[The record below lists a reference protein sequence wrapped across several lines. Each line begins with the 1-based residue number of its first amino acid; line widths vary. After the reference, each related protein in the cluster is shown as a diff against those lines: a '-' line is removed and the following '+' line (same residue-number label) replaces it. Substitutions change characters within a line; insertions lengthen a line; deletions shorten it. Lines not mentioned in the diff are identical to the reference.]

1 MNKKRAT
8 TGRPYGYYEIHCRG
22 DHWSPAFICRDFFV
36 FSGRRRRRPL
46 QDLVFFVGT
55 DVLAGPF
62 LLKTSFLESR
72 VSVAPDFSREPK
84 RGFTSRR
91 LSVSVLTTLFFDLL
105 LESFWEGVR
114 GNKVLSDRF
123 PRSSY
128 QISNNFLKGVIYAA
142 ARAASDASAKMRSR
156 GSVPE
161 KRQITKESSAK

>member
-1 MNKKRAT
+1 MQGNGKKKAIRRCRMALWDMCLIQMYSISR
-8 TGRPYGYYEIHCRG
+8 GWRPRQPVCAIL
-22 DHWSPAFICRDFFV
+22 DI
-36 FSGRRRRRPL
+36 L
-46 QDLVFFVGT
+46 FVGT
-55 DVLAGPF
+55 DVPGGPF

-72 VSVAPDFSREPK
+72 VSVAPDFLREPK

-128 QISNNFLKGVIYAA
+128 QISNNFLNGVIYAA